1 MVACAAGV
9 AALIGVSVSKN
20 KARSATQQHQS
31 SSWQG
36 GQQQLPPPGSAAA
49 EQLLASRDTPAW
61 VVELYST
68 YNDSDVITAAATRS
82 FLQLLQTQ
90 ADAAANAQPAGIIAS
105 QASSAKSLMIGQADM
120 HAAAPLSG
128 PTAVTR
134 ADRPVATPAAAAA
147 AVKASSTTGSRL
159 GSGSSSSSVD
169 LSPFIRVAQDILSY
183 LRFSRS
189 SALLQ
194 LLREFSSSG
203 SVSYESV
210 DPDQLQAE
218 VQQLLDLQ
226 QLNAWYRRQAS
237 KDATE
242 RQGVAS
248 SSRPQQQQQQR
259 GRRLQQQQ
267 QQQQQKEFEFVRAG
281 AASRRLRANDA
292 ADLTNALL
300 SQMTGAAPAPAS
312 RAGSSSTAAATQ
324 PAAATAGLTPGSGSA
339 AKLQSLTDM
348 LCSMRSWSPSGLA
361 GVLPGPVDCSAA
373 RTASSAAS
381 LATFKPL
388 TVPVVFHCLRFK
400 RDGVLLPP
408 ADWDAL
414 QAGQRLVDVANKLYT
429 GTAIQF
435 KLLEVRSD
443 VHQHPYL
450 LLPSLQAWQSCTH
463 NSVST
468 AGVSCLKALASQP
481 SVAALSTQQQVLN
494 VLVAGSSEDS
504 TYCNTSDSTS
514 VCASISLGY
523 SGAKGP
529 WFAAS
534 AKPSPTWS
542 EDASDENWLFISWD
556 MMNPKAHNSA
566 RFWDGGG
573 ATFAHECGHYL
584 GLMHT
589 HESAQ
594 PCDMLGADDVADT
607 PPNQQIDAYA
617 DAAGNLAALSGWC
630 SEFRTGGQ
638 PAAADLAAFR
648 SCKVQEGSSS
658 NGSVDGAT
666 VLDNIWNLQSY
677 VPDACYMLLT
687 PNQVERMHW
696 AITTYRPKL
705 VAAHAA

>member
-20 KARSATQQHQS
+20 KARSAIQQHQS

-120 HAAAPLSG
+120 HAAAPL
-128 PTAVTR
+128 R
-134 ADRPVATPAAAAA
+134 
-147 AVKASSTTGSRL
+147 
-159 GSGSSSSSVD
+159 
-169 LSPFIRVAQDILSY
+169 
-183 LRFSRS
+183 
-189 SALLQ
+189 
-194 LLREFSSSG
+194 
-203 SVSYESV
+203 
-210 DPDQLQAE
+210 
-218 VQQLLDLQ
+218 
-226 QLNAWYRRQAS
+226 
-237 KDATE
+237 
-242 RQGVAS
+242 
-248 SSRPQQQQQQR
+248 
-259 GRRLQQQQ
+259 
-267 QQQQQKEFEFVRAG
+267 
-281 AASRRLRANDA
+281 
-292 ADLTNALL
+292 
-300 SQMTGAAPAPAS
+300 
-312 RAGSSSTAAATQ
+312 
-324 PAAATAGLTPGSGSA
+324 
-339 AKLQSLTDM
+339 
-348 LCSMRSWSPSGLA
+348 
-361 GVLPGPVDCSAA
+361 PVDCSAA

-468 AGVSCLKALASQP
+468 AGVTCLKALASQP

-504 TYCNTSDSTS
+504 TYCDTSDSTS